1 MPIPTTTLVTMRWVS
16 GVDVIVTLKF
26 ALVYVSSIRTRLIFE
41 AGIPSHVVRRGAV
54 VILLVAV
61 TAGIL
66 RDQVGH
72 AARIAIDLHFAV
84 EPVVVGL

>member
-1 MPIPTTTLVTMRWVS
+1 MPILTMTLVTMCWVS
-16 GVDVIVTLKF
+16 GIDVIVTLKF
-26 ALVYVSSIRTRLIFE
+26 ALVDVSSIRTRLIFE

-54 VILLVAV
+54 VILLETV